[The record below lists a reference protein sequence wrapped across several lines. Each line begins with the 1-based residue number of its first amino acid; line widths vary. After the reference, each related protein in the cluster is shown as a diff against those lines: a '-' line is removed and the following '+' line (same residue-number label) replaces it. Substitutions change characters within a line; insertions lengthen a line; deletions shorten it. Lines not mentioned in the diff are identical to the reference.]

1 MVSIVNE
8 TVHAL
13 TATIANFHSEV
24 LEASRTMPVL
34 VDFWAPWCAPC
45 RQLMPVLETLATEYA
60 GRIRLAKV
68 NTDEQPELAG
78 QIGIRSLPTVVL
90 FKESRPVDHFVG
102 VVPEAQI
109 RQMLDRHVGAPP
121 PGHSSA
127 AQSMRTEGDLMGAR
141 AALEEALAQKP
152 DDIALTVDL
161 ADIMSLEGDLPGARS
176 LLDKLTA
183 REPENRLVKR
193 LEALLAM
200 RDATSQ
206 YPDRSSLESQVSAN
220 PDDLHSR
227 HALAAHQLLAGE
239 HDAALSTW
247 LEMMRSHRAFGDDLA
262 RRSLVGAF
270 AIIGDSDP
278 LVQQTRRE
286 MARLLF

>member
-1 MVSIVNE
+1 MVN
-8 TVHAL
+8 TTAHAL
-13 TATIANFHSEV
+13 TATTANFHSEV

-45 RQLMPVLETLATEYA
+45 RQLMPVLDRLAAEYA

-68 NTDEQPELAG
+68 NTDDQPEIAG

-90 FKESRPVDHFVG
+90 FKDMRPVDHFVG
-102 VVPEAQI
+102 VVPESQI

-121 PGHSSA
+121 PDQSSA
-127 AQSMRTEGDLMGAR
+127 AHSMRAAGDLMGAR

-152 DDIALTVDL
+152 DDIELTADL
-161 ADIMSLEGDLPGARS
+161 AEIMALEGDLPGARD

-183 REPENRLVKR
+183 REPENPLVKR
-193 LEALLAM
+193 LEATLAM
-200 RDATSQ
+200 RDTISQ
-206 YPDRSSLESQVSAN
+206 HPDRSSLESLLSSN
-220 PDDLHSR
+220 PDDLQAR
-227 HALAAHQLLAGE
+227 HALAAHQLLGGE
-239 HDAALSTW
+239 FRAALTTW
-247 LEMMRSHRAFGDDLA
+247 LEMMRSHRSFGDDLA
-262 RRSLVGAF
+262 RRSLVRAF

-278 LVQQTRRE
+278 IVQQTRRE